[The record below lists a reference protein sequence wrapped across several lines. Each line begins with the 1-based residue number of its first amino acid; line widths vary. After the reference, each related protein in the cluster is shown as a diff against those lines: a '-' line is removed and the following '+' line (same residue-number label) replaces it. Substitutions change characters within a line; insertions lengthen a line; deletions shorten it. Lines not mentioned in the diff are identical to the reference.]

1 MFNSNQFTLHP
12 SPFTLHRSLYTL
24 HHSLFIFHCSL
35 FILLSFFISGC
46 SSSTKPKTGSLSGRV
61 ILVNDTGDPS
71 LDPIDFSGVT
81 VALYELAVLD
91 TTIVRINQQYPQIGV
106 QISQETEF
114 DHRLQNP
121 VAEVTSDTAGIFH
134 FDQVP
139 YGDYNVALYKQGWGF
154 KYIYTQSIT
163 DGQNALMLTR
173 GVTIPELYP
182 ERRITGAIDTNFTFL
197 SDRLYIAE
205 EDVIILP
212 TAHVIVEPHSTLY
225 IAPGK
230 KLYSYGQLDTST
242 LDDSEYFKVI
252 AMQTEGI
259 QHGNKRFG
267 SIEISSTNESNDQEV
282 SNLIVKGSSEGIRVN
297 GTISL
302 LKNCIIESSQTSLSM
317 DAVNNISL
325 ERILFRASTDYQGH
339 VVSILNSNNV
349 DTNGIVIL
357 NVEQGVL
364 IQNSSYVSIERSMF
378 HKVGV
383 GILNQLDGESSISF
397 NTFEDNGVAVRNA
410 NRASCAITNNTI
422 SAVNAIRNEK
432 TLPTHTANGWTE
444 FIAADNNFYC
454 TSYAVVNTMSF
465 PGYDLYKLNAKS
477 NYWGTSSQLE
487 IAELIY
493 DHYSHTQSNGI
504 VQYLPFR
511 SNHNQNSGINGK

>member
-1 MFNSNQFTLHP
+1 MPHSTSYILHSTLKCKFYILHFT
-12 SPFTLHRSLYTL
+12 FY
-24 HHSLFIFHCSL
+24 
-35 FILLSFFISGC
+35 ILLAFAMMSC
-46 SSSTKPKTGSLSGRV
+46 TKSTSPKTGSLSGRV
-61 ILVNDTGDPS
+61 ILVNDTDDPS
-71 LDPIDFSGVT
+71 LDPVDFSGVT

-91 TTIVRINQQYPQIGV
+91 TTIVRINQEYPQIGV

-114 DHRLQNP
+114 DHRLQYP
-121 VAEVTSDTAGIFH
+121 VKVVTSNTEGDFQ

-139 YGDYNVALYKQGWGF
+139 YGEYNVALYKQGWGF
-154 KYIYTQSIT
+154 RYLYTQSIT
-163 DGQNALMLTR
+163 EGQNTLMLSR
-173 GVTIPELYP
+173 GLTIPELYP
-182 ERRITGAIDTNFTFL
+182 ERRIAGAIDTGFTFL

-205 EDVIILP
+205 DDVNILP
-212 TAHVIVEPHSTLY
+212 TAHVIVEPYSTLC

-230 KLYSYGQLDTST
+230 KFYSYGLMDTST

-259 QHGNKRFG
+259 HYGDKRFG
-267 SIEISSTNESNDQEV
+267 SIEILCTNEIDNCDV
-282 SNLIVKGSSEGIRVN
+282 SNIIVKGSIEGIRVN

-302 LKNCIIESSQTSLSM
+302 IKNCIIESSQSSLSVN
-317 DAVNNISL
+317 AVDNINL
-325 ERILFRASTDYQGH
+325 EKILIRSDPDSSEH
-339 VVSILNSNNV
+339 VVNITNSENV
-349 DTNGIVIL
+349 YVYGLIVL

-364 IQNSSYVSIERSMF
+364 VQNSSYVSIERSMF
-378 HKVGV
+378 HKIGV
-383 GILNQLDGESSISF
+383 GILNQLDGESLISF

-410 NRASCAITNNTI
+410 NRASCVITNNTI

-432 TLPTHTANGWTE
+432 TLPTHTADGWTE
-444 FIAADNNFYC
+444 FIAEGNNFYC
-454 TSYAVVNTMSF
+454 TSYAVVNKMSF
-465 PGYDLYKLNAKS
+465 TGYDLYELNAKN

-511 SNHNQNSGINGK
+511 SNHNHNSGINGK